1 MKVIVVLGLGSTTNA
16 QLVID
21 ADHYVQNM
29 TGNALF
35 TAPDMVAQVTNTAN
49 SIVDFKTA
57 LNAPTS
63 DTKTDTIN
71 TTREVVERNLK
82 ILASKVE
89 AIANEPSLLDDKRI
103 GVVHSAGMEVKGQ
116 TANQKHVFAVKN
128 GKIAGSVRVTAEGG
142 AKAHEWQY
150 TADVINLTS
159 RISAVTTTTAS
170 TDIVGLKSGTRYAF
184 FHKAVLAG
192 VASDW
197 EGPLFLTVL

>member
-35 TAPDMVAQVTNTAN
+35 TAPDIVAQVTNTAN

-116 TANQKHVFAVKN
+116 TANQKTRVCSKKWQN
-128 GKIAGSVRVTAEGG
+128 CRKRAGNCRRRC
-142 AKAHEWQY
+142 Q
-150 TADVINLTS
+150 
-159 RISAVTTTTAS
+159 S
-170 TDIVGLKSGTRYAF
+170 T
-184 FHKAVLAG
+184 
-192 VASDW
+192 
-197 EGPLFLTVL
+197 